1 MILSNLPPCLLC
13 SNADVKVYLDEEDQ
27 RLGPSTIGS
36 SRTDVSPG
44 RILRCQ
50 GCGFAFRQMRPGD
63 EELSGLYRELDGKV
77 YHSEFQGR
85 SKTALRHLKIVHRYL
100 SPGYILDVGCASG
113 EFLRCAADAGWK
125 TVGVEPSEALCEKAR
140 EVLSGRGELIC
151 ATLEKACLSVSSFDA
166 VTLWDVLEH
175 VSGPLQFM
183 RTCGYLLRPGGYLFV
198 NVPDLDSLPARVFGA
213 RWPLFLAEHLNYF
226 NQESLRLCGEL
237 ARLNFLHSGRRLTSF
252 SIDYLLHRLAQHHI
266 PGASLGHRLASRCG
280 ISRTVVPLPMGEL
293 YGVWQRSS

>member
-1 MILSNLPPCLLC
+1 MLSNLPPCLLC

-100 SPGYILDVGCASG
+100 SPGYIFDVGCASG

-151 ATLEKACLSVSSFDA
+151 ATLEKACLPASSFDA

-175 VSGPLQFM
+175 VPGPLRFM
-183 RTCGYLLRPGGYLFV
+183 RTCGSLLRPGGHLFV

-226 NQESLRLCGEL
+226 NKGSLRLCGEL
-237 ARLNFLHSGRRLTSF
+237 AKLNFLHFGRRLASF
-252 SIDYLLHRLAQHHI
+252 SIDYLLHRLTQHHI
-266 PGASLGHRLASRCG
+266 PGASLVHRLASRCG
-280 ISRTVVPLPMGEL
+280 ISKMVVPLPMGEL